1 MLAKIY
7 TVIIGIGFLV
17 SLVSFRRRFPMHLR
31 FFSILLGVTF
41 AVEFFCVFLFKEFG
55 MKTNHP
61 VYNIFML
68 FEFSAYGIYYLY
80 ILTIPWARALI
91 KGFLVAF
98 PIFWF
103 YSVFFVFGL
112 DKWNSHIIVTGSL
125 FTLAISATYYY
136 QLFTHPTLVKLHW
149 HPEFWIATGMILFYA
164 CILSYV
170 GVLNYLI
177 ANYTELATELLVVL
191 QVLVS
196 VMYLIFLYAYVCQ
209 IRKISTTRS

>member
-7 TVIIGIGFLV
+7 TLIIGIGFLV
-17 SLVSFRRRFPMHLR
+17 SLISFRRHFPVHLR
-31 FFSILLGVTF
+31 FFSVLLGITF
-41 AVEFFCVFLFKEFG
+41 LVEFFCVFLFKRLG
-55 MKTNHP
+55 MSSNHP

-68 FEFSAYGIYYLY
+68 FEFSAYGVYYLY
-80 ILTIPWARALI
+80 ILTIPWARTLI

-98 PIFWF
+98 PLFWV

-112 DKWNSHIIVTGSL
+112 DNWNSHIIVTGSI
-125 FTLAISATYYY
+125 FTVAISAAYYY
-136 QLFTHPTLVKLHW
+136 QLFTGPTLVKLQT

-177 ANYTELATELLVVL
+177 QHYSDLAGKLLVVL
-191 QVLVS
+191 HVLVS
-196 VMYLIFLYAYVCQ
+196 VMYSIFLYAYICQ
-209 IRKISTTRS
+209 IRQISTKRS